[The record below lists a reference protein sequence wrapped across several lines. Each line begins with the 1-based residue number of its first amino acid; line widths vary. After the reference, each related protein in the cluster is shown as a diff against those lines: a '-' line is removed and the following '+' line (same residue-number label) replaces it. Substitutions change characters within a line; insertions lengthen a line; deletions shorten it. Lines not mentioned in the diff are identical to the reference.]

1 MKPGTEKEDEYVA
14 SNHLL
19 LMYLNSHTTVSLLG
33 AIIVKTILLFLRCNF
48 FTHKSHFFFY
58 KESILII
65 LTNTQTAV
73 MKVILIKTHIVD
85 VIQIQT

>member
-48 FTHKSHFFFY
+48 FTHKSHFLFY
-58 KESILII
+58 KIKYTHHFDKY
-65 LTNTQTAV
+65 TNSCHEGTNN
-73 MKVILIKTHIVD
+73 
-85 VIQIQT
+85 